1 MDMLTELWNQ
11 WKDCQRCKLH
21 QGRTHIVFGSGPA
34 HADLMMIGEGPGP
47 HEDQQGEPFI
57 GDAGELLTRVIKSM
71 GLCREDVY
79 LTNIIKCRTPQNRY
93 PELDEIA
100 VCFSCLEKQIRII
113 QPLIICT
120 LGKCATQT
128 LLKVTTP
135 ISELR
140 GQWYNYNGIKLMPTY
155 HPAYLLRNP
164 DEKRLVWNDCS
175 LIQQALQQKI
185 QPSQR
190 LLKIWSGILERI
202 KQQQPELETILR
214 QAIPME
220 LTHDTLTVD
229 FNKESPVIRKFL
241 DSSQNLTILEQ
252 AIEEYLGFYVQ
263 PIIKLQQQIIVT
275 KNATKNETS
284 LPPDSAKI
292 EKGEYSS
299 KPLEQSQPVSSE
311 IPKTSRQNENIQT
324 NIKSNNFRERFKAE
338 HRCEDGHYVRSK
350 AETLLDN
357 WLYHS
362 GIVHAYE
369 RKIPIGEEMYSDFYL
384 PKGNVYIEYWG
395 NNEDNRYLTR
405 KKQKI
410 ALYKKYN
417 LSLIEIDDKDI
428 SNLDDILPQKIL
440 RFGIQMI

>member
-1 MDMLTELWNQ
+1 M
-11 WKDCQRCKLH
+11 
-21 QGRTHIVFGSGPA
+21 FGSGHA
-34 HADLMMIGEGPGP
+34 HADLMMIGEGPGY
-47 HEDQQGEPFI
+47 HEDRQGEPFV
-57 GDAGELLTRVIKSM
+57 GEAGELLTRIIKSM

-79 LTNIIKCRTPQNRY
+79 LTNIIKCRPPQNRY

-128 LLKVTTP
+128 LLKLTTP
-135 ISELR
+135 ITELR
-140 GQWYNYNGIKLMPTY
+140 GQWYDYDGIKLMPTY

-164 DEKRLVWNDCS
+164 EDKARAWHDYS
-175 LIQQALQQKI
+175 LIQHALQQEKPS
-185 QPSQR
+185 QSQR
-190 LLKIWSGILERI
+190 LLKIWHGIVGRI
-202 KQQQPELETILR
+202 KQQYPELETILLK
-214 QAIPME
+214 AILTE
-220 LTHDTLTVD
+220 LRHDTLIVH
-229 FNKESPVIRKFL
+229 FEKENSINRTFL
-241 DSSQNLTILEQ
+241 DNSQNLTILEQ
-252 AIEEYLGFYVQ
+252 AIEEYLGFYIQ

-311 IPKTSRQNENIQT
+311 IPNTSQQNENIQT
-324 NIKSNNFRERFKAE
+324 SIKGNNFRERFKAE

-350 AETLLDN
+350 AEALLDN

-369 RKIPIGEEMYSDFYL
+369 RKIPIREEMYSDFYL

-417 LSLIEIDDKDI
+417 LSLIEIGDKDI